1 MVQPVW
7 KTVWEFLKK
16 LKELLYDPA
25 DLLLGIYMEKVKTLI
40 CKDTCTP
47 VFTAALFT
55 IAKTKKQISMCM
67 R

>member
-55 IAKTKKQISMCM
+55 IAKTKKQIYMCM